1 MRRREMRRAERLVL
15 QAGGY
20 FFILIGIAYLYLS
33 RSPALTFFETI
44 LPGIVFILVGVLLVW
59 RGASSSPPLL
69 EALKR
74 RFPETAAGMA
84 GASARAKGGIA
95 RLFRRR

>member
-1 MRRREMRRAERLVL
+1 MRRGDIRRGERLVL

-20 FFILIGIAYLYLS
+20 MFILIGIAYLYLS
-33 RSPALTFFETI
+33 RSPALTFFETV
-44 LPGIVFILVGVLLVW
+44 LPAIVFILVGVLLVW
-59 RGASSSPPLL
+59 RGASSAPPLL

-74 RFPETAAGMA
+74 RFHGTAVGIAE
-84 GASARAKGGIA
+84 ARARARGGIA

>member
-1 MRRREMRRAERLVL
+1 MRQREMRRSERLVL

-20 FFILIGIAYLYLS
+20 MFILIGIAYLYLS

-44 LPGIVFILVGVLLVW
+44 FPAIVFILVGLSLFLRFAPW
-59 RGASSSPPLL
+59 APPLL

-74 RFPETAAGMA
+74 RFPEAAAGMA
-84 GASARAKGGIA
+84 SASARARGGIA
-95 RLFRRR
+95 RLLRRR

>member
-1 MRRREMRRAERLVL
+1 MRRGERLVL

-20 FFILIGIAYLYLS
+20 FFILIGIAYLYLG
-33 RSPALTFFETI
+33 RRPYLTFLDTF

-59 RGASSSPPLL
+59 RGASSAPPLL

-74 RFPETAAGMA
+74 RFPGTAAGIAEA
-84 GASARAKGGIA
+84 GTRAKRWLERVRGRG
-95 RLFRRR
+95 

>member
-1 MRRREMRRAERLVL
+1 MRRREMRRSERLVL

-33 RSPALTFFETI
+33 QSPALTFFETV

-59 RGASSSPPLL
+59 RGASSAPPLL
-69 EALKR
+69 EALR
-74 RFPETAAGMA
+74 QRFPRTVAGIAA
-84 GASARAKGGIA
+84 ASARAKGGIA